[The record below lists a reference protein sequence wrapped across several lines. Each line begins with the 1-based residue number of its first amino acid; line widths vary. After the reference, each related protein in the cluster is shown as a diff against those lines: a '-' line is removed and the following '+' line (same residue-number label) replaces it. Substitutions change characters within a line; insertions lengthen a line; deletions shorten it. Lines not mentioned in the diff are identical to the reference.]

1 MSTQAVENKKDAL
14 YIYKLFEDLL
24 HGDLTRAQ
32 FDSFVEDMREQPD
45 QLDVLDME
53 VNSFLVEVYKNR
65 NMDNYDIAQDNDD
78 MFSARGQ
85 ANSSTPEYQAMAVDI
100 FRWLDANTRNFETN
114 FVSALWE
121 HSYSSV
127 HLKFSKTSKVS
138 TLLADSTMK
147 YPNTE
152 TSQLARMFLK
162 SRPEG
167 YFADI
172 GLNHKNLARL
182 GEIIGDRL
190 LQENAHNLIVRGK
203 IFSNDLSL

>member
-1 MSTQAVENKKDAL
+1 MSTQATENKKDAL
-14 YIYKLFEDLL
+14 YIHKILEDLV
-24 HGDLTRAQ
+24 HGDLTKVQ
-32 FDSFVEDMREQPD
+32 FDGFVEDMREQPD

-53 VNSFLVEVYKNR
+53 VNSFLAVCYKNR
-65 NMDNYDIAQDNDD
+65 NLDNYDIEQDNDEN
-78 MFSARGQ
+78 FNARGLS
-85 ANSSTPEYQAMAVDI
+85 NSKTPEYQALAVYI

-127 HLKFSKTSKVS
+127 HLKFSKTTKVS

-190 LQENAHNLIVRGK
+190 LQENSHNLIVRGK